1 MARRSW
7 KFVRAGGFDQVH
19 LASGADLIALGELD
33 LKLWV
38 ALACPVKGLEFDTR
52 TLELIDVD
60 KDGRIRAPEL
70 ISAAAWAGAM
80 LKNPDDLM
88 KGSDTLP
95 LSAINDASD
104 EGRQLVTTIKTVL
117 RSLGTP
123 DAGSISVADTGKAQK
138 AFEAQPFNGDGV
150 LPAESVSDET
160 TKAVVSQIIDTQGSV
175 PDKSGQPGISE
186 AQVEAFDKALTEH
199 AAWLS
204 QADATVMVLKD
215 ESAAAFE
222 ALSVV
227 KPKVDDY
234 FARARLAAFDPR
246 ALTALNREEKE
257 YLSVAAKD
265 LTVTAQEVAPFPLAQ
280 VAADKPLGLQH
291 GLNPAWAEPMAAF
304 VEKVAKPLGVKDPM
318 TEAEW
323 ARVRSTFAAY
333 EKWHAAKAGA
343 SVETLGAARVK
354 ALASGEWKAKVTALL
369 VEDASQKPVADAIDS
384 VERLVRLNRDLLTL
398 ANNFVTFR
406 DFYSRK
412 KPAIFQA
419 GTLYLDT
426 RACELCVRVDD
437 PAKHATVAPLSRS
450 YLVYCDLSRPASG
463 DKMSIVAAMTAGD
476 VDNLMPGRNGLFYDR
491 QGRDWDATVTKIVD
505 APISVRQ
512 AFWAPYKK
520 LIRFV
525 EAQSA
530 KRAAAADAASTD
542 RLVSSASTVDKGVD
556 GKAPEPAAKKID
568 IGVVAAI
575 GVAVGGIAAAF
586 GALLSAFFGLGL
598 WMPVGVIGLLLLI
611 SGPSMAIAW
620 LKLRQRN
627 VGPLLDANGWAVNAQ
642 ARINVPFGGSLT
654 QQAQLPEGSSRDM
667 TDPFAETDAPWRTWV
682 VMAVVIGLG
691 VAWFWGALDRMLPQ
705 PLRSVTLLGQHA
717 PADAKPVPAVV
728 PAAAPPAG

>member
-19 LASGADLIALGELD
+19 LESGADLIALGELD

-38 ALACPVKGLEFDTR
+38 ALACPVKGLEFDAR
-52 TLELIDVD
+52 TLELIDLD

-80 LKNPDDLM
+80 LKNPEDLM
-88 KGSDTLP
+88 KGSDSLL
-95 LSAINDASD
+95 LSAVNDTSD
-104 EGRQLVTTIKTVL
+104 EGRQLVTTIKMVL
-117 RSLGTP
+117 RSMGTP
-123 DAGSISVADTGKAQK
+123 DAGSISVADTDKAQK
-138 AFEAQPFNGDGV
+138 AFEAQTFNGDGV
-150 LPAESVSDET
+150 VPLESVPDEA
-160 TKAVVSQIIDTQGSV
+160 TKAVLSQIIETQGSV
-175 PDKSGQPGISE
+175 LDKSGKAGVSE
-186 AQVEAFDKALTEH
+186 VQVEAFNKALTEH
-199 AAWLS
+199 AAWLA
-204 QADATVMVLKD
+204 QADASVLVLKGD
-215 ESAAAFE
+215 SAEAFD
-222 ALSVV
+222 AFSAV
-227 KPKVDDY
+227 KPKIDDY

-246 ALTALNREEKE
+246 ALTALNREEKD
-257 YLSVAAKD
+257 YLAVAAKD

-280 VAADKPLGLQH
+280 VAAGKPLALQV

-304 VEKVAKPLGVKDPM
+304 VEKGATPLGVKDPM

-323 ARVRSTFAAY
+323 VRVRAAFAPY
-333 EKWHAAKAGA
+333 ETWHAAKVGA
-343 SVETLGAARVK
+343 SVEKLGPARVNE
-354 ALASGEWKAKVTALL
+354 LADGAWKPKLISLL
-369 VEDASQKPVADAIDS
+369 VEDASQKPVADAINS
-384 VERLVRLNRDLLTL
+384 VEKLVRLNRDLLTL

-412 KPAIFQA
+412 TPAIFQA

-426 RACELCVRVDD
+426 RACELCVRVED

-450 YLVYCDLSRPASG
+450 YLVYCDLSRPAFG
-463 DKMSIVAAMTAGD
+463 EKMSIVAAMTAGD
-476 VDNLMPGRNGLFYDR
+476 IDNLMPGRNGLFYDR
-491 QGRDWDATVTKIVD
+491 KGRDWDATVTKIVD

-512 AFWAPYKK
+512 AFWSPYKK

-525 EAQSA
+525 EEQAA
-530 KRAAAADAASTD
+530 KRAAAADAAGTD
-542 RLVSSASTVDKGVD
+542 RLVGSAATVDKGVA
-556 GKAPEPAAKKID
+556 GKAPEPAAAKKLD

-586 GALLSAFFGLGL
+586 GALLSAFFGLGF
-598 WMPVGVIGLLLLI
+598 WMPIGLIGLLLLI

-642 ARINVPFGGSLT
+642 ARINVPFGRSLT
-654 QQAQLPEGSSRDM
+654 KQAELPEGSTRDLS
-667 TDPFAETDAPWRTWV
+667 DPFAETDTPWRTWV
-682 VMAVVIGLG
+682 ALAVIAGLAI
-691 VAWFWGALDRMLPQ
+691 AWFLGSLDRMLPP

-717 PADAKPVPAVV
+717 PAAVTGS
-728 PAAAPPAG
+728 AG